1 MSICSWFFFCNLYLI
16 QLVYFFIMSGACT
29 ITTAADGRNLW
40 ATRVLSISQHCS
52 HYTTVSRQIG
62 RGGGCKAKW
71 NRQSRVRKIVTSARS
86 VSAAAALEETAV
98 LDAYAT
104 RASRVSVVDAS
115 IPRSAAATADKKL
128 AGVVFAT
135 SRRSAT
141 ILALAG
147 RRNCHV
153 NGLTDIAHS
162 PTKNKRRRLIALSCR
177 RKNYSHRFWLSPTV
191 T

>member
-1 MSICSWFFFCNLYLI
+1 MVAVEIFLSAATKLKILYRSGNLFCGGEVIALRINMSICSWLFFCNLYLI

-98 LDAYAT
+98 LDAFAT

-115 IPRSAAATADKKL
+115 IPRSAARQPT
-128 AGVVFAT
+128 
-135 SRRSAT
+135 
-141 ILALAG
+141 
-147 RRNCHV
+147 RN
-153 NGLTDIAHS
+153 
-162 PTKNKRRRLIALSCR
+162 
-177 RKNYSHRFWLSPTV
+177 
-191 T
+191 